1 MPSSR
6 RSPANFPRSSA
17 RSIEAAGVPR
27 TGNPAASRSLR
38 HPQRR
43 LPAEL
48 ADHADRPFGL
58 AHRQD
63 VLGRQ
68 RLEVQ
73 ARARVVVGRDGLRV
87 RVDHHGLEP
96 RLAERER
103 RVHARVVELD
113 PLSDAVG
120 TGPQDHHA
128 RTFGRSHLVLLLV
141 GRVVVRGPRGE
152 LARAR
157 VDRLEHGADAE
168 RRPASPDLRLGRGR
182 EDRQPAV
189 GQPDPLGP
197 LELGGPER
205 PEFAT
210 VERRDLL
217 DHLRDLVD
225 EPRVD
230 PTGERDLLH
239 RAPAPQRRLDEVQAV
254 LARRGDRLEE
264 AVDGAGQRARRRAAE
279 VGVGTLERAPGLAQ
293 RLLEGAADRHHLAH
307 GLHRRVELRVGLGE
321 LLEREP
327 RHLHHDVVER
337 RLERGERH
345 AGDVV
350 GDLVERVPDGEQ
362 RRDLGDREP
371 RRLRGQR
378 GRTRDARVHLDQ
390 DLAAGARVDREL
402 DVRAAGLDPDR
413 ADARE
418 RRVAHPLVLAV
429 GQRHHRRHRDRVAG
443 VHAHRVDVLDRADH
457 DGVVRAVAHHLELEL
472 LPAGDRLLD
481 EDLGHRARGEAAA
494 RDALE
499 LGPGAGEPAPA
510 PAEGERR
517 AGRSAGTR
525 ARPRARAPGRAN
537 ARSPRAASRA
547 RPGSSSP

>member
-1 MPSSR
+1 MP
-6 RSPANFPRSSA
+6 A
-17 RSIEAAGVPR
+17 
-27 TGNPAASRSLR
+27 
-38 HPQRR
+38 
-43 LPAEL
+43 
-48 ADHADRPFGL
+48 
-58 AHRQD
+58 
-63 VLGRQ
+63 
-68 RLEVQ
+68 
-73 ARARVVVGRDGLRV
+73 
-87 RVDHHGLEP
+87 
-96 RLAERER
+96 
-103 RVHARVVELD
+103 
-113 PLSDAVG
+113 
-120 TGPQDHHA
+120 
-128 RTFGRSHLVLLLV
+128 
-141 GRVVVRGPRGE
+141 RGPG
-152 LARAR
+152 
-157 VDRLEHGADAE
+157 
-168 RRPASPDLRLGRGR
+168 
-182 EDRQPAV
+182 
-189 GQPDPLGP
+189 
-197 LELGGPER
+197 
-205 PEFAT
+205 
-210 VERRDLL
+210 
-217 DHLRDLVD
+217 
-225 EPRVD
+225 
-230 PTGERDLLH
+230 
-239 RAPAPQRRLDEVQAV
+239 
-254 LARRGDRLEE
+254 
-264 AVDGAGQRARRRAAE
+264 RRAAE
-279 VGVGTLERAPGLAQ
+279 VGVGTLERAPGLAE

-307 GLHRRVELRVGLGE
+307 GLHRRGQLRVGLGE

-350 GDLVERVPDGEQ
+350 GDLVERVPDREQ

-390 DLAAGARVDREL
+390 DLAAGPRVDREL

-418 RRVAHPLVLAV
+418 RRIAHPLVLAV

-517 AGRSAGTR
+517 PDDQRVPELVPELERPVERTR
-525 ARPRARAPGRAN
+525 GPRARRLEPGPAHRLLEA
-537 ARSPRAASRA
+537 AAVLGAVDRLEPRSDQADPQPLEVAGLRERDRDVQRGLAAERREQHVRSFALDHLQDRSL
-547 RPGSSSP
+547 G